1 MTDKKKKSRARKR
14 LGEMLIEAGL
24 VDEMQLAV
32 ALGQQK
38 QWGGKLGSEL
48 VRLGFIA
55 ERELALILQEQMGI
69 KWISLFDREIP
80 PEAVKAVP
88 YKYAIKYLVMPL
100 DYDGKTITLA
110 TTNPTDL
117 NTMDTLTFILGKRIE
132 PVMALES
139 DINRAIARHYR
150 RGGENAEK
158 ETAKALEAAPDFN
171 GEPWGEEKPS
181 RAVAREILSG
191 NAFLQEAL
199 INLLLEKKLI
209 SRKELLEELK
219 KLKD

>member
-1 MTDKKKKSRARKR
+1 MTDKKKKKSARKR

-24 VDEMQLAV
+24 VDDMQLAV

-80 PEAVKAVP
+80 PEALKAVP
-88 YKYAIKYLVMPL
+88 YKYAVKYLVMPV

-117 NTMDTLTFILGKRIE
+117 NAIDTLTFVLGKRIE

-150 RGGENAEK
+150 PGVEVVEK
-158 ETAKALEAAPDFN
+158 EIKGGAAPDFKY
-171 GEPWGEEKPS
+171 EPWLEEKTP
-181 RAVAREILSG
+181 RAGARELLPG
-191 NAFLQEAL
+191 NAYIQEAL
-199 INLLLEKKLI
+199 INLLLRKKLI
-209 SRKELLEELK
+209 SRKELLEELR
-219 KLKD
+219 KLRD